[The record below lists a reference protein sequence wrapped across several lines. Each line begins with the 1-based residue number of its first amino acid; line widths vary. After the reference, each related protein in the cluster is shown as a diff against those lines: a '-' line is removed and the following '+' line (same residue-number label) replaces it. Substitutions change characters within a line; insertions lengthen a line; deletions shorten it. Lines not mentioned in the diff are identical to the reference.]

1 VWTLPI
7 LPENLVSIFPDQKH
21 RKTFHIKADNKYVI
35 SYFYYYSN
43 LIKMN
48 FAKCL
53 LQFLLAKLLA
63 SGNIWKSHMQYDV
76 SEFVS
81 KCFVY
86 RILSQGIMF
95 INLRTNSKSILSL
108 SIGYDSSPIN
118 ADIGI
123 PLAAV
128 VLIILYILIIFEVNH
143 VRKLECIYKYEKDH
157 NMVYMQ
163 VHI

>member
-1 VWTLPI
+1 
-7 LPENLVSIFPDQKH
+7 
-21 RKTFHIKADNKYVI
+21 
-35 SYFYYYSN
+35 
-43 LIKMN
+43 
-48 FAKCL
+48 
-53 LQFLLAKLLA
+53 
-63 SGNIWKSHMQYDV
+63 MQYDV